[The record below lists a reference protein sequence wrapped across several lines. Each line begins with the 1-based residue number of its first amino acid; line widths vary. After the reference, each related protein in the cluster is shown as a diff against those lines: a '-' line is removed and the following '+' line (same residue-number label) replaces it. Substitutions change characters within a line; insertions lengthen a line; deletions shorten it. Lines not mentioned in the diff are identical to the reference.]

1 MCDEER
7 SQLQHLKQLLNTI
20 PSPDT
25 EGSALAELMYT
36 AYDGTWVGT
45 STKQCPQQLLEIV
58 EHGIKEGLFG
68 EPFEGPLYEHADED
82 EE

>member
-36 AYDGTWVGT
+36 ASENGLIENISSVDAVIIWKIVELAKSLGDT
-45 STKQCPQQLLEIV
+45 CPQELRM
-58 EHGIKEGLFG
+58 
-68 EPFEGPLYEHADED
+68 
-82 EE
+82 